1 MHRVSHT
8 RPAPSEFPQDRKVAR
23 VGGCSGAMYSAY
35 PFFVQKLLNRRFLR
49 YPPLSHPHYRKVTAV
64 FESSSA
70 LKSSGL
76 KFSAMYSIRYMHA
89 AFSIPSLSSQPPRL
103 LREVCHVGP
112 CICPFSEI
120 SHGVCQTFPVHYR
133 KVTAVFESSSALKS
147 SGLKFSAMYLS
158 GTCMLRSP
166 FHPCPH
172 NPQGC
177 CGKSVMSGLASA
189 PFLKFRMVQLQS
201 ASIISGNRI

>member
-1 MHRVSHT
+1 MQRVSHT
-8 RPAPSEFPQDRKVAR
+8 RPAPFEFPQDRKVAR

-89 AFSIPSLSSQPPRL
+89 AFSIPSLSSQPSRL

-120 SHGVCQTFPVHYR
+120 SHGAVCLHHFRESNMNGRISSTLENFHIFSEPTRSTSIGFPLLAWYW
-133 KVTAVFESSSALKS
+133 
-147 SGLKFSAMYLS
+147 AM
-158 GTCMLRSP
+158 T
-166 FHPCPH
+166 
-172 NPQGC
+172 
-177 CGKSVMSGLASA
+177 
-189 PFLKFRMVQLQS
+189 
-201 ASIISGNRI
+201 

>member
-35 PFFVQKLLNRRFLR
+35 PFFVQK
-49 YPPLSHPHYRKVTAV
+49 
-64 FESSSA
+64 
-70 LKSSGL
+70 
-76 KFSAMYSIRYMHA
+76 
-89 AFSIPSLSSQPPRL
+89 SLSSQPSRL

-177 CGKSVMSGLASA
+177 CGKSVMSGLASV
-189 PFLKFRMVQLQS
+189 PFLKFRMARS